1 MGTVN
6 NFISFYR
13 PVVMNIMKHLPK
25 IKAEYLE
32 AIRTDKEMYKE
43 AAVEVKQQIW
53 QDDTVSDALSSCQ
66 KLLC

>member
-1 MGTVN
+1 
-6 NFISFYR
+6 
-13 PVVMNIMKHLPK
+13 MNIMKHLPK

-53 QDDTVSDALSSCQ
+53 QDDTVSDVLSSCQ